1 MTGLVID
8 SSVTMSWCFEDEA
21 TPKSDALLDRVVTD
35 SALVP
40 ALWRLEVSN
49 VLLAAERRSR
59 ISEAQATRFI
69 ALLGQL
75 PITVDSDGASM
86 SELLTVGR
94 AHGLSA
100 YDTEYLALAAKR
112 GLPLA
117 TTDMQ
122 LRAACKSA
130 GVSLA

>member
-1 MTGLVID
+1 
-8 SSVTMSWCFEDEA
+8 MSWCFEDEA
-21 TPKSDALLDRVVTD
+21 TPKSDALLDRVVND

-130 GVSLA
+130 GVSFA